1 MATDHSASSAMIL
14 RIRRT
19 PAPELGPLDFTGGGM
34 TEGFEGCGP
43 VLEAWPAV
51 EDWSWVEMEDWS
63 WVEIEDQLRTD
74 SEGVIWVSSMLGA
87 DNTGTSGLLDGLVT
101 GSFSD
106 RRVLDAGGN
115 LEQEEGMELLLWRV
129 SVGFYQEM

>member
-34 TEGFEGCGP
+34 TEDFEGCGP

-51 EDWSWVEMEDWS
+51 KDWSWVE
-63 WVEIEDQLRTD
+63 VEDQLGTD
-74 SEGVIWVSSMLGA
+74 GGGVIWVSSMLGT
-87 DNTGTSGLLDGLVT
+87 DNTGTSGLLVMAL
-101 GSFSD
+101 
-106 RRVLDAGGN
+106 
-115 LEQEEGMELLLWRV
+115 
-129 SVGFYQEM
+129 